1 MVPKENSE
9 RKKINWEV
17 QEIPENQS
25 FDQKRWSIKRRYFVK
40 NLLLLTTTV
49 EVGKA

>member
-9 RKKINWEV
+9 KKINWEV

-25 FDQKRWSIKRRYFVK
+25 FDHQRFSIKRRYFSK
-40 NLLLLTTTV
+40 NLTTTV